1 MMIRKQT
8 PQQRNSVLYRKQY
21 AAKVQ
26 TNLTRP
32 YKRPRYTTPAARFS
46 QIPRAMPE
54 IKALDIP
61 DGAVALNSTGAI
73 AVLNTI
79 RAGSSFFNRIGRKI
93 NLKSLRCNFY
103 VAPIRAQNAIDY
115 VRIMLIYDKQANG
128 AFPTIADIIQSTD
141 QAGTNS
147 TTNMSNANLNNRD
160 RFKILRDQRIT
171 LAAVAAG
178 PPLQPTNMF
187 DQVSPNTN
195 IEWFVKLGGME
206 TQFRADSAPAVIGDI
221 ATGALLLVTLGDFAL
236 GVEGYEMR
244 VESRLRYWDV

>member
-54 IKALDIP
+54 IKCVDLP
-61 DGAVALNSTGAI
+61 ETTLTLNASGAI
-73 AVLNTI
+73 GAINLI
-79 RAGSSFFNRIGRKI
+79 RAGSSYFNRIGRKI
-93 NLKSLRCNFY
+93 NMKSVRCNFY
-103 VAPIRAQNAIDY
+103 LAPIRAVTVIDY
-115 VRIMLIYDKQANG
+115 VRIMLVYDKQANG
-128 AFPTIADIIQSTD
+128 ALPSITDILQSTD
-141 QAGTNS
+141 QAGTNT